1 MILRGHLVFLIL
13 FTVSVLNI
21 SANETKDS
29 YIQML
34 INERTGRYSLSF
46 LVDSVKKKYR
56 QLIYRNSNTSFLDV
70 RVNDITYR
78 LGSSR
83 VFKTRVDRENKEP
96 VVIYE
101 SSFLTV
107 KVSFTPVKTISSPTA
122 NGVRITIQIINRS
135 EDEASVGL
143 RLLVDT
149 YLGEGSNNIPFITE
163 NNNIVREKIIESSSD
178 EKYWIS
184 RGKDV
189 SLMGS
194 IADPLD
200 ETAIRPDY
208 LHFANWKKLSDV
220 PWKAPYHEGRSFNN
234 LPYSIGDS
242 AVAYYWEPRS
252 LIKGGTIT
260 YTVYLTTEDIA
271 LYYPELYVEP
281 AKPGSVGHKVV
292 IYEIPFDPEVTES
305 ELEPEVK
312 PEVKPEIKVEVSPE
326 VKPEVVE
333 VKVEQSAYNIA
344 NIEAEAKKSALLTN
358 DDSNV
363 VVLKML
369 QNILSQFISGEIF
382 LSEFDILQI
391 ELAIERYGKNQL

>member
-1 MILRGHLVFLIL
+1 MILRGRPVFLIL
-13 FTVSVLNI
+13 FTVLVLNI

-34 INERTGRYSLSF
+34 INEKTGRYSLSF
-46 LVDSVKKKYR
+46 LIDSAKKKYK

-70 RVNDITYR
+70 RVNDTTYR

-101 SSFLTV
+101 SSFLTL

-143 RLLVDT
+143 RFLVDT

-252 LIKGGTIT
+252 MIKGETIT

-281 AKPGSVGHKVV
+281 SKPDSLGHKVI

-305 ELEPEVK
+305 ELEPE
-312 PEVKPEIKVEVSPE
+312 PEVKPEIKPE
-326 VKPEVVE
+326 VKPEAVE
-333 VKVEQSAYNIA
+333 VKVEQPAYSIA

-358 DDSNV
+358 DDYNV

-369 QNILSQFISGEIF
+369 QNILSQFISGEIS
-382 LSEFDILQI
+382 LSELDILQI
-391 ELAIERYGKNQL
+391 DLAIEKYGKNQL